1 MAFADWVVMGNVV
14 GEVTHK
20 ISAAGP
26 WARVRVASSGPR
38 GRMFATVWAYGKVAD
53 TARDVLRNG
62 TPVTLRGY
70 FAPDT
75 SRDAR
80 QDSLALIASQIDFVK
95 TARESDGDD
104 DDGPP
109 SHAIVETHR
118 DEPTY
123 SPGKAAEVREKLAK
137 TAQEAREG
145 SQEGEVICPLRKAP
159 CKRNCAV
166 LETCQRVSEQT

>member
-20 ISAAGP
+20 ISASGP
-26 WARVRVASSGPR
+26 WARVRVVTSGPR

-75 SRDAR
+75 SKDAK
-80 QDSLALIASQIDFVK
+80 QDGLSLIASQIDFVK
-95 TARESDGDD
+95 HSSSDSVEEH
-104 DDGPP
+104 PP
-109 SHAIVETHR
+109 HPAVIETHR

-123 SPGKAAEVREKLAK
+123 TPGKASEVREKLSQ
-137 TAQEAREG
+137 TAQEARE
-145 SQEGEVICPLRKAP
+145 SQPEGETICPLRKAP
-159 CKRNCAV
+159 CKASCAI
-166 LETCQRVSEQT
+166 LETCQRVAVQTKV